1 MPFFLIP
8 IVEIYLFVFLCSVF
22 EHMQRFSSDANLI
35 HLSVAFF
42 VGEGVLAAIFAD
54 ISVVFI
60 PLRLYWQNGANIS
73 NF

>member
-1 MPFFLIP
+1 
-8 IVEIYLFVFLCSVF
+8 
-22 EHMQRFSSDANLI
+22 MQRFSSDANLI